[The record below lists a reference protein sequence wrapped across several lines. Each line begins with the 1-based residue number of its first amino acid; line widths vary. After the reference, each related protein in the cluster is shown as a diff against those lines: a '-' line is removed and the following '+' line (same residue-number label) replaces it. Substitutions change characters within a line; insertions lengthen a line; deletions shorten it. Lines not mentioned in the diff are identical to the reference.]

1 MRIISG
7 EAKGHTLKAPK
18 GRNTRPTQD
27 RVRESIFN
35 VLANYGLHGIT
46 VLDLFSGTG
55 AMALEALSR
64 GAAEAVSVDRAT
76 ARLIK
81 ENADHCRLADRLE
94 VLPLSLDASGQRL
107 AGRQFD
113 LIFSDPPYEKDLI
126 AATWRVV
133 TEQQLLK
140 KDGMLVIERHEAE
153 PLGLPDG
160 WSCIKEQRFGYTRV
174 NYCVYD
180 ELERS

>member
-1 MRIISG
+1 MRIIAG

-64 GAAEAVSVDRAT
+64 GAAVAVTASV
-76 ARLIK
+76 
-81 ENADHCRLADRLE
+81 ENMTDRLPVDLTGAPQTMLAE
-94 VLPLSLDASGQRL
+94 LKAFVQSL
-107 AGRQFD
+107 
-113 LIFSDPPYEKDLI
+113 K
-126 AATWRVV
+126 AAT
-133 TEQQLLK
+133 K
-140 KDGMLVIERHEAE
+140 AA
-153 PLGLPDG
+153 
-160 WSCIKEQRFGYTRV
+160 
-174 NYCVYD
+174 
-180 ELERS
+180 